1 MKRTILFVATLLV
14 ASIAH
19 AQLKV
24 AILETVDK
32 AENVSYGVK
41 LLLRSS
47 LTSAI
52 SNTPGYEGYD
62 RVDVASITGEQEFQ
76 RTGNVSDNQIKQIG
90 RAAGAAY
97 VLVAEAARYDATS
110 IIITAK
116 MLDVETFGVKSSAVL
131 VSGISADEMQE
142 SCNILAAKLLGLSVP
157 ARTEQRNP
165 HSAQATAK
173 VAQQQQTAA
182 ANNDAS
188 QNSTV
193 GEVGSVIVFPDR
205 SRGIIFYKDY
215 GVGLAVSMDET
226 EAAWHTAVK
235 RKERKDIPQIP
246 NNEDDGKYFS
256 AGRGAEF
263 TNAIVSQLPAGT
275 APAAEWCV
283 RHGMGW
289 YLPSAG
295 ELVQLFKAN
304 DKQAGS
310 KINVGLVRNGGT
322 KLDGSWYWSSSE
334 IDIKEAV
341 NVSGSGRDSGED
353 KKTPA
358 KVRAIRAFN
367 Y

>member
-1 MKRTILFVATLLV
+1 M
-14 ASIAH
+14 
-19 AQLKV
+19 
-24 AILETVDK
+24 ETVDK

-62 RVDVASITGEQEFQ
+62 RVDMASITGEQAFQ

-90 RAAGAAY
+90 KAAGAAY

-110 IIITAK
+110 IIVTAK

-142 SCNILAAKLLGLSVP
+142 TCNILASKLLGAHMP
-157 ARTEQRNP
+157 AKGEQRNP
-165 HSAQATAK
+165 HSAKATYQVTQHQAAQQQPMQSS
-173 VAQQQQTAA
+173 VAQQAA
-182 ANNDAS
+182 AE
-188 QNSTV
+188 
-193 GEVGSVIVFPDR
+193 GEVGSVFVFPDHT
-205 SRGIIFYKDY
+205 RGIVFYKEY
-215 GVGLAVSMDET
+215 GVGLVVSMDET

-353 KKTPA
+353 KITPA

>member
-157 ARTEQRNP
+157 AKTEQRNP
-165 HSAQATAK
+165 HSAQATAR
-173 VAQQQQTAA
+173 VTQQQQPAA
-182 ANNDAS
+182 NDAS
-188 QNSTV
+188 QNSAV
-193 GEVGSVIVFPDR
+193 GEVGSVMVFPDR
-205 SRGIIFYKDY
+205 TRGIIFYKDY

-226 EAAWHTAVK
+226 EAAWHTASK

-246 NNEDDGKYFS
+246 NNEDDAKSFR
-256 AGRGAEF
+256 AGIGAEY
-263 TNAIVSQLPAGT
+263 TNAIVSQLPTGT

-295 ELVQLFKAN
+295 ELVQLFRAN
-304 DKQAGS
+304 EKSAGS
-310 KINVGLVRNGGT
+310 KINEGLMRHGGT

-334 IDIKEAV
+334 IDVKEAI
-341 NVSGSGRDSGED
+341 NVSGSGRDSGEE
-353 KKTPA
+353 KINPT
-358 KVRAIRAFN
+358 KVRAVRAFN